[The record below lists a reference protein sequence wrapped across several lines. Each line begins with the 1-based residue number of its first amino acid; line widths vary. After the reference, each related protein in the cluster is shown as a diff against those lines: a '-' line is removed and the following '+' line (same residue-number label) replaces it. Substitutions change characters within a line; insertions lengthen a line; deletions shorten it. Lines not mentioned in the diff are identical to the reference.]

1 MNFVFISP
9 NFPKTYWNFCDR
21 LQKNGVRVLG
31 IGDAPYEELLPEL
44 KASLTE
50 YYRVGN
56 LPITMQWCARW
67 GISPIVTAR

>member
-56 LPITMQWCARW
+56 LADYDAMVRAMGYFTHRY
-67 GISPIVTAR
+67 G